1 MLTRSPIAHG
11 FYPNVAGV
19 CKVAIER
26 HLGAGAKALS
36 NIRKKKVVA
45 GIVPHAG
52 WIYSGNTAAA
62 VFSSISSLSKP
73 EVFILFG
80 SVHVFGVF
88 KPALMKEGVWE
99 TPLGDLEIDSELA
112 DDILKSMGDIVVENE
127 EGHITEHS
135 LEVQVPFI
143 KHLFPEARIVPIMV
157 PPTKEAAVLGKQIAA
172 LAKDKDGK
180 IMTIGTSDLTHYG
193 QRYSFRHHGTGV
205 EALKWV
211 KNENDKRII
220 DLCLKMAA
228 EDIVPEAT
236 KHMNACGGGALAA
249 TVAYAREL
257 GVKEGEL
264 LHYTTSYDVDP
275 TGEPADFVGYAGI
288 VF

>member
-1 MLTRSPIAHG
+1 MLSRSPIAYG
-11 FYPNVAGV
+11 FYPNAAGV
-19 CKVAIER
+19 CRIAVER
-26 HLGAGAKALS
+26 HLREGAALQT
-36 NIRKKKVVA
+36 NIQKKSVVA

-52 WIYSGNTAAA
+52 WIYSGNTAAT
-62 VFSSISSLSKP
+62 VFNSVSRLSKP
-73 EVFILFG
+73 EAFILFG
-80 SVHVFGVF
+80 SVHVFGVL

-99 TPLGDLEIDSELA
+99 TPLGDLEIDSELTN
-112 DDILKSMGDIVVENE
+112 DILKSAGDIVVENE
-127 EGHITEHS
+127 EGHINEHS
-135 LEVQVPFI
+135 IEVQVPFI
-143 KHLFPEARIVPIMV
+143 KYLFPEARIVPIMV
-157 PPTKEAAVLGKQIAA
+157 PPVEEAAVLGKRIAA
-172 LAKDKDGK
+172 LAKNKNSK

-193 QRYSFRHHGTGV
+193 QRYSFRHHGTGMS
-205 EALKWV
+205 ALEWV
-211 KNENDKRII
+211 KKENDKRII

-264 LHYTTSYDVDP
+264 LHYTTSYDVEP
-275 TGEPADFVGYAGI
+275 TGAPTDFVGYAGI

>member
-26 HLGAGAKALS
+26 HLGAGAKALPS
-36 NIRKKKVVA
+36 IRKKKVVA

-157 PPTKEAAVLGKQIAA
+157 P
-172 LAKDKDGK
+172 
-180 IMTIGTSDLTHYG
+180 
-193 QRYSFRHHGTGV
+193 
-205 EALKWV
+205 
-211 KNENDKRII
+211 
-220 DLCLKMAA
+220 
-228 EDIVPEAT
+228 
-236 KHMNACGGGALAA
+236 
-249 TVAYAREL
+249 
-257 GVKEGEL
+257 
-264 LHYTTSYDVDP
+264 
-275 TGEPADFVGYAGI
+275 
-288 VF
+288 